1 MSSRTRIIVLHKKE
15 VIYTVIFAVFGVALL
30 CLLFLMFSS
39 GQKKEEQ
46 QPDTYTAGVYS
57 ASVQLG
63 DQILDVE
70 VSVDADHI
78 NAIRFTNLNE
88 TVSAGYRHCSGPSQH
103 GVARLPQPSD
113 ADSLRERKIKHPDRP
128 EGDASRCLSPAC
140 SVHRNENEKTDPFNR
155 TLRRLVRAGAK
166 AQYRGPGHLPRETR
180 RRSRRLGRRTGRP
193 DRFRR
198 TL

>member
-46 QPDTYTAGVYS
+46 QPGTYTAGVYS
-57 ASVQLG
+57 SSVQLG

-88 TVSAGYRHCSGPSQH
+88 TVSAMYPLMQPALSDLGEQIVKKQSLDDISYSQ
-103 GVARLPQPSD
+103 
-113 ADSLRERKIKHPDRP
+113 DRQYTSMVLL
-128 EGDASRCLSPAC
+128 EAIQNALNKA
-140 SVHRNENEKTDPFNR
+140 
-155 TLRRLVRAGAK
+155 TL
-166 AQYRGPGHLPRETR
+166 
-180 RRSRRLGRRTGRP
+180 
-193 DRFRR
+193 
-198 TL
+198 

>member
-15 VIYTVIFAVFGVALL
+15 VIYTVIFAVFGIALL

-39 GQKKEEQ
+39 GKKKEEQ

-57 ASVQLG
+57 SSVQLG

-88 TVSAGYRHCSGPSQH
+88 TVSAMYP
-103 GVARLPQPSD
+103 LMQPALNDLGEQIVKKQSLD
-113 ADSLRERKIKHPDRP
+113 DISYSADRQYTSMVLLEAIQN
-128 EGDASRCLSPAC
+128 AL
-140 SVHRNENEKTDPFNR
+140 N
-155 TLRRLVRAGAK
+155 K
-166 AQYRGPGHLPRETR
+166 AALQTP
-180 RRSRRLGRRTGRP
+180 
-193 DRFRR
+193 
-198 TL
+198 

>member
-15 VIYTVIFAVFGVALL
+15 VIYTVICAVFGVALL

-46 QPDTYTAGVYS
+46 QPGTYTAGVYS
-57 ASVQLG
+57 SSVQLG

-88 TVSAGYRHCSGPSQH
+88 TVSAMYPLMQPALNDLGEQIVKKQSLDDISYSQ
-103 GVARLPQPSD
+103 
-113 ADSLRERKIKHPDRP
+113 DRQYTSMVLL
-128 EGDASRCLSPAC
+128 EAIQNALNKA
-140 SVHRNENEKTDPFNR
+140 
-155 TLRRLVRAGAK
+155 TL
-166 AQYRGPGHLPRETR
+166 
-180 RRSRRLGRRTGRP
+180 
-193 DRFRR
+193 
-198 TL
+198 

>member
-46 QPDTYTAGVYS
+46 QPGTYTAGVYS
-57 ASVQLG
+57 SSVQLG

-78 NAIRFTNLNE
+78 NAIRFTNLSE
-88 TVSAGYRHCSGPSQH
+88 TVSAMYPLMQPALSDLGEQIVKKQSLDDISYSQ
-103 GVARLPQPSD
+103 
-113 ADSLRERKIKHPDRP
+113 DRQYTSMVLL
-128 EGDASRCLSPAC
+128 EAIQNALNKA
-140 SVHRNENEKTDPFNR
+140 
-155 TLRRLVRAGAK
+155 TL
-166 AQYRGPGHLPRETR
+166 
-180 RRSRRLGRRTGRP
+180 
-193 DRFRR
+193 
-198 TL
+198 

>member
-39 GQKKEEQ
+39 DQKKEEQ
-46 QPDTYTAGVYS
+46 QPDTYTAGGYS
-57 ASVQLG
+57 SSVQLG

-88 TVSAGYRHCSGPSQH
+88 TVSAMYPLMQPALNDLGEQIVKKQSLDDISYSQ
-103 GVARLPQPSD
+103 
-113 ADSLRERKIKHPDRP
+113 DRQYTSMVLL
-128 EGDASRCLSPAC
+128 EAIQNALNKA
-140 SVHRNENEKTDPFNR
+140 
-155 TLRRLVRAGAK
+155 TL
-166 AQYRGPGHLPRETR
+166 
-180 RRSRRLGRRTGRP
+180 
-193 DRFRR
+193 
-198 TL
+198 

>member
-15 VIYTVIFAVFGVALL
+15 VIYKVIFAVFGVALL

-57 ASVQLG
+57 SSVQLG

-88 TVSAGYRHCSGPSQH
+88 TVSAMYPLMQPALNDLGEQIVKKQSLDDISYSQ
-103 GVARLPQPSD
+103 
-113 ADSLRERKIKHPDRP
+113 DRQYTSMVLL
-128 EGDASRCLSPAC
+128 EAIRSAL
-140 SVHRNENEKTDPFNR
+140 N
-155 TLRRLVRAGAK
+155 K
-166 AQYRGPGHLPRETR
+166 ATIQAP
-180 RRSRRLGRRTGRP
+180 
-193 DRFRR
+193 
-198 TL
+198 

>member
-46 QPDTYTAGVYS
+46 QPGTYTAGVYS
-57 ASVQLG
+57 SSVQLG

-88 TVSAGYRHCSGPSQH
+88 TVSAMYPLMQPALNDLGEQIVKKQSLDDISYSQ
-103 GVARLPQPSD
+103 
-113 ADSLRERKIKHPDRP
+113 DRQYTSMVLL
-128 EGDASRCLSPAC
+128 EAIQNALNKA
-140 SVHRNENEKTDPFNR
+140 
-155 TLRRLVRAGAK
+155 TL
-166 AQYRGPGHLPRETR
+166 
-180 RRSRRLGRRTGRP
+180 
-193 DRFRR
+193 
-198 TL
+198 

>member
-46 QPDTYTAGVYS
+46 QPDTYTAVVYS
-57 ASVQLG
+57 SSVQLG

-88 TVSAGYRHCSGPSQH
+88 TVSAMYPLMQPALNDLGEQIVKKQSLDDISYSQ
-103 GVARLPQPSD
+103 
-113 ADSLRERKIKHPDRP
+113 DRQYTSMVLL
-128 EGDASRCLSPAC
+128 EAIQNALNKA
-140 SVHRNENEKTDPFNR
+140 
-155 TLRRLVRAGAK
+155 TL
-166 AQYRGPGHLPRETR
+166 
-180 RRSRRLGRRTGRP
+180 
-193 DRFRR
+193 
-198 TL
+198 

>member
-15 VIYTVIFAVFGVALL
+15 VIYTVIFAVFGIALL

-57 ASVQLG
+57 SSVQLG

-88 TVSAGYRHCSGPSQH
+88 TVSAMYLYLQSFWF
-103 GVARLPQPSD
+103 L
-113 ADSLRERKIKHPDRP
+113 L
-128 EGDASRCLSPAC
+128 CLKMT
-140 SVHRNENEKTDPFNR
+140 VIILFR
-155 TLRRLVRAGAK
+155 TFD
-166 AQYRGPGHLPRETR
+166 
-180 RRSRRLGRRTGRP
+180 RRT
-193 DRFRR
+193 F
-198 TL
+198 